1 MPFQLQEV
9 AADVVYVDERKFF
22 VNVVLCDV
30 DVKVIHA
37 VLVKSRVF
45 CPGSDIACHSVRNKS
60 ACNRHVLANDSGQSR
75 VLAVGNVVEHGEIHR
90 AVKHPEYSINFSGED
105 GYL

>member
-22 VNVVLCDV
+22 VNVVLGDV
-30 DVKVIHA
+30 YVKVIHA

-60 ACNRHVLANDSGQSR
+60 ACNRHVLA
-75 VLAVGNVVEHGEIHR
+75 VGNVVEHGEIHR